1 MKKETMGCTTA
12 LLALIAMVIIGP
24 ILYYFGGWI
33 TGHILKWLIGDTVI
47 NGMNYVFNT
56 TRFTTNM
63 LPTICGTLGVV
74 GSFFRGRSSS
84 NSSD

>member
-1 MKKETMGCTTA
+1 MKKEAMGCTTA
-12 LLALIAMVIIGP
+12 LLTLIAMVIISP
-24 ILYYFGGWI
+24 TLYYFCGWI
-33 TGHILKWLIGDTVI
+33 TGHILKWLMGDTVI

-63 LPTICGTLGVV
+63 LPTICGTFGVV
-74 GSFFRGRSSS
+74 GSFFKGRSSS